1 MKDFLILGTLNIYE
15 SKDLNWSIDYSN
27 LKSKQLCHLNININ
41 ILFFFILQLSTQT
54 LASCLLTLL

>member
-27 LKSKQLCHLNININ
+27 LKSKQLWHLNININ
-41 ILFFFILQLSTQT
+41 ILFSFILQLSTQT